1 MYGGAGNLTV
11 ALWRFASLRL
21 APVSIRMCPL
31 GFPPNTSHV
40 PLVSPRP
47 KGGANGGIIA
57 KTSLF
62 LHILESKFWGSVR
75 LPVVI
80 VLWAQGGHTLN
91 GTVGGDAKV
100 HIYIISWLWLTFKK
114 KIVR

>member
-1 MYGGAGNLTV
+1 MLH
-11 ALWRFASLRL
+11 SL
-21 APVSIRMCPL
+21 
-31 GFPPNTSHV
+31 
-40 PLVSPRP
+40 
-47 KGGANGGIIA
+47 K
-57 KTSLF
+57 
-62 LHILESKFWGSVR
+62 SKFWGSVR

-100 HIYIISWLWLTFKK
+100 HIYVISWLWLTFKK